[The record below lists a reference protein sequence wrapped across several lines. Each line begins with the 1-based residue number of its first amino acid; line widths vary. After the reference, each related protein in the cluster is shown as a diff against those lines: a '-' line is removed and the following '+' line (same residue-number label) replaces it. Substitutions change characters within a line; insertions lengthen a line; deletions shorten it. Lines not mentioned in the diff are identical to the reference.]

1 MLLMAVRRMP
11 CGLALRR
18 NEIKTRRP
26 NRPMIGVIRLAHYIC
41 DQPGDEL
48 GLHTI
53 TPCPKTVRVL
63 NLLDIIISR
72 KLQRQL

>member
-1 MLLMAVRRMP
+1 
-11 CGLALRR
+11 
-18 NEIKTRRP
+18 
-26 NRPMIGVIRLAHYIC
+26 MIGVIRLAHYIC